1 LQIYYYLIINILLDF
16 ISAECE
22 FLMKFESEVYQSL
35 KKIRKTVSQS
45 KKNEDENQNDMKIE
59 QKNEKK
65 RENEE
70 KEENEKRNEKKK
82 ENEEEKENEKR
93 DEKQNVNKILFN
105 ELLLL
110 NIEETDYLLTK

>member
-16 ISAECE
+16 ISTECE
-22 FLMKFESEVYQSL
+22 FLAKFESEIYQSL
-35 KKIRKTVSQS
+35 KKIRKTVSQF
-45 KKNEDENQNDMKIE
+45 KKNEDENQDDMKIE

-70 KEENEKRNEKKK
+70 EKENEKKNEKKR
-82 ENEEEKENEKR
+82 ENKEEEENEKR
-93 DEKQNVNKILFN
+93 DEKQDVNKISFN

-110 NIEETDYLLTK
+110 NIEETNHLLTE